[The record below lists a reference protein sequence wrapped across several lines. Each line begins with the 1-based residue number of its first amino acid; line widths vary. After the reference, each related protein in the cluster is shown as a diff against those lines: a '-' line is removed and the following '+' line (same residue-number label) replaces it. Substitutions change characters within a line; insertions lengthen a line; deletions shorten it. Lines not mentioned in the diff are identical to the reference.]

1 MHRPFQFFVTYFSIG
16 IIAAAYREKISI
28 IATVVIIL
36 ALIVSLTIVQN
47 KNNRRKVLS
56 GILIFVIGICYCN
69 FRVLASKGTIAEF
82 TGSQQIVIGT
92 VNDTPTIKGDRAIYN
107 VKVSSVL
114 QNRKYI
120 PASGKIRLSTIINQ
134 DKSIYNYGDIIK
146 FSGNLKLPQQK
157 RNPNGIDYRAYLLQK
172 GIGAKMFSDKVEKI
186 SEARKNPFMAAAFS
200 LRQHLTAFYS
210 LHLPEDISPIMTGIT
225 LGIKDEIPKD
235 TMKAVKNVGA
245 AHILAVSGLHAGIVY
260 GALEFLTY
268 KLKLP
273 PVISF
278 MSKTGAL
285 IFYSAMAGLS
295 PSAVRAAI
303 MIITLMFS
311 KLVGR
316 KNDSINTLC
325 LSATVL
331 LIINPLNLFSIS
343 FQLSYAAVSGIV
355 VLFEKL
361 KALFDKIPA
370 FLKDPLAVM
379 ISAQLAVAPFAVY
392 YFNSISL
399 TGSIA
404 NLLVVPLASAAL
416 ITGLVSGITGLLFPA
431 VGAFFIKVPYVL
443 LKLIEKIVMT
453 ASKFPFASVII
464 STPSPLII
472 ALYFLLLLL
481 LFDILQIAGISEK
494 NNVKWKKPIALI
506 LFVII
511 AIFSAGPFKSFEV
524 TFVDVGQ
531 GDCILIKTRGNKT
544 ILIDGGGA
552 PPYYEGDFDTGEDI
566 VIPFL
571 YSKGI
576 KEIDL
581 VIFSHFDDDHAKG
594 LLSVLDSM
602 NVGAIMYGVPEDVD
616 IYNEMIEIARKRGI
630 KTLKVQRGDRFS
642 VDGAHFKVLNP
653 DPLAQG
659 SQSSNENSVVLKMK
673 YNDISFLFTG
683 DLEYQVERE
692 LVASR
697 LDIKADVLKVGHHGS
712 RSSTSK
718 EFLEKVQPT
727 CAVISVGEDNNF
739 GHPTPEVLNRLDEN
753 NVRIFRTDI
762 SGAIIF
768 KISGQNVKIYKTINE
783 GPKFL

>member
-16 IIAAAYREKISI
+16 IIAAAYREKINVM
-28 IATVVIIL
+28 ATVVIVL
-36 ALIVSLTIVQN
+36 AFIVSLTIAQN
-47 KNNRRKVLS
+47 KNSRRKVLS
-56 GILIFVIGICYCN
+56 GILIFVLGICYCN
-69 FRVLASKGTIAEF
+69 FRISASRGTIAEF
-82 TGSQQIVIGT
+82 TGSQQTVIGT
-92 VNDTPTIKGDRAIYN
+92 VNDTPTIKGDRVIYN

-114 QNRKYI
+114 KNRKSI
-120 PASGKIRLSTIINQ
+120 PVSGKIRLSALANQ
-134 DKSIYNYGDIIK
+134 DRSIYSYGDIIK
-146 FSGNLKLPQQK
+146 FSGKLKLPQQK

-172 GIGAKMFSDKVEKI
+172 GIGAKMFSDKIEKI

-200 LRQHLTAFYS
+200 LRQHLIAFYS

-235 TMKAVKNVGA
+235 TIKAVKNVGA

-260 GALEFLTY
+260 GVLEFLTY
-268 KLKLP
+268 VLKLP

-278 MSKTGAL
+278 ISKSGAL
-285 IFYSAMAGLS
+285 IFYSTMAGLS
-295 PSAVRAAI
+295 PSAVRASI

-325 LSATVL
+325 LSAAIL

-343 FQLSYAAVSGIV
+343 FQLSYAAVGGII
-355 VLFEKL
+355 LFFEKL

-379 ISAQLAVAPFAVY
+379 ISAQLAVAPFAAY
-392 YFNSISL
+392 YFNNISL

-404 NLLVVPLASAAL
+404 NLLVVPLASVAL
-416 ITGLVSGITGLLFPA
+416 ITGLVSGITGLMFSTA
-431 VGAFFIKVPYVL
+431 GAIFIKVPYVL

-453 ASKFPFASVII
+453 ASKLPFASVII
-464 STPSPLII
+464 STPSPLSI

-481 LFDILQIAGISEK
+481 LFDMLQIAGESEK
-494 NNVKWKKPIALI
+494 NNAKWKKPIALI
-506 LFVII
+506 LFAAI
-511 AIFSAGPFKSFEV
+511 AIFSAAPFKGFEV

-531 GDCILIKTRGNKT
+531 GDCILIKTKGNKV
-544 ILIDGGGA
+544 ILIDGGGT

-566 VIPFL
+566 VIPLL

-576 KEIDL
+576 KKVDL
-581 VIFSHFDDDHAKG
+581 VIFSHFDDDHAEG

-602 NVGAIMYGVPEDVD
+602 KVGAIMYGVAEDVD
-616 IYNEMIEIARKRGI
+616 IYNEMIEIAQKRGI
-630 KTLKVQRGDRFS
+630 KMLKVQRGDSFS

-653 DPLAQG
+653 DPFAQG
-659 SQSSNENSVVLKMK
+659 SQSSNDNSVVLKMK

-683 DLEYQVERE
+683 DLEYQAERE
-692 LVASR
+692 LAASG
-697 LDIKADVLKVGHHGS
+697 LDIKADVLKAGHHGS

-718 EFLEKVQPT
+718 EFLEKVRPA

-739 GHPTPEVLNRLDEN
+739 GHPMPEVLNRLSDN
-753 NVRIFRTDI
+753 NVSIFRTDTD
-762 SGAIIF
+762 GAIIF
-768 KISGQNVKIYKTINE
+768 KISGRNVKIYKMINE